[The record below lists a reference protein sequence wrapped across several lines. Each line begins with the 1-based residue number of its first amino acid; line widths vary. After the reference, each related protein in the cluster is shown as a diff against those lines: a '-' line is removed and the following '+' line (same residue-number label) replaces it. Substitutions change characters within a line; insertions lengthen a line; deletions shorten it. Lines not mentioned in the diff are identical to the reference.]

1 MAVSRYFKGD
11 IVMASVDG
19 HGTDTYVYLQVLYHN
34 WTAACILS
42 FSEAVPHGN
51 GEPACVQLLLQQQTK
66 EHLHP
71 GKYESRIA
79 ESHTDRFPI
88 IVEKL
93 LQVPDWTDHDR
104 MKRE

>member
-34 WTAACILS
+34 WTVACILS

-51 GEPACVQLLLQQQTK
+51 GEPACVQLVLQQQTK
-66 EHLHP
+66 EHFHP
-71 GKYESRIA
+71 GKYESRIG
-79 ESHTDRFPI
+79 E
-88 IVEKL
+88 
-93 LQVPDWTDHDR
+93 LQVPNNG
-104 MKRE
+104 